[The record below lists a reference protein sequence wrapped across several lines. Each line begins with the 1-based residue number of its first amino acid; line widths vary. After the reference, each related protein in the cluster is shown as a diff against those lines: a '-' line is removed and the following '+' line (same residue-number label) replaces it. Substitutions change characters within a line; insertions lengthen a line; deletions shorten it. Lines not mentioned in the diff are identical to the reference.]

1 MTRDY
6 TCSPYSFYD
15 LKYIMSELRHNG
27 NVSPKDYGQSLLN
40 GKRKRK

>member
-15 LKYIMSELRHNG
+15 LGYIMQELKMGNG
-27 NVSPKDYGQSLLN
+27 ISPKSYGQSLLN
-40 GKRKRK
+40 SKRKRR

>member
-6 TCSPYSFYD
+6 TCSPYGFYD
-15 LKYIMSELRHNG
+15 LKYIMQELKMG
-27 NVSPKDYGQSLLN
+27 NRISPKNYGQSLLN